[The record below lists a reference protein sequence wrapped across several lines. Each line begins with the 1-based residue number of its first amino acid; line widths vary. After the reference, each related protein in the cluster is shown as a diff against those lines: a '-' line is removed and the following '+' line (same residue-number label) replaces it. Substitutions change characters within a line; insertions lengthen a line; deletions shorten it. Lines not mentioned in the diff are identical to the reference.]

1 MQESEIYGIFV
12 LTALTVLANVGGIGG
27 GGIIIPIT
35 IAMFGF
41 STKEAIALSGTLI
54 YSGSLARFAM
64 QINEKHPQKDS
75 TLIDYNIVI
84 LMLPL
89 VLMGS
94 FLGVLVNIMTPN
106 ILLSSFLTLILIVL
120 AFRSWLNANKLHK
133 KETAKAIEED

>member
-106 ILLSSFLTLILIVL
+106 IILSSFLTFILIVL
-120 AFRSWLNANKLHK
+120 AFRSWLNANKLYK
-133 KETAKAIEED
+133 KETAKASEED